1 MNRWSNQIT
10 TNVNRAISQGRR
22 ALGKGSRQT
31 TYNNIFRTKRMQ
43 ILTEAAYLRAV
54 FRNSNA
60 RSRGEVSTQ
69 AKWFLM
75 DNQKAVATNHMRFQA
90 LCAILKEKGISQAQL
105 EEFIVFLMGNREFTA
120 AINTETPTKKTTTEA
135 VVQKPEDESGGWE
148 TSDFGGAA
156 MDGSLDESDWGSAM
170 AEAGSFS
177 DEEDEMWKLKNEKN

>member
-31 TYNNIFRTKRMQ
+31 TYNNIFRTKKMQ
-43 ILTEAAYLRAV
+43 IMYEAAYLRAI
-54 FRNSNA
+54 FRNSNT
-60 RSRGEVSTQ
+60 RSRAEVSTQ

-105 EEFIVFLMGNREFTA
+105 EEFIVFLLGNREFTA
-120 AINTETPTKKTTTEA
+120 AINTESSTKKPAEA
-135 VVQKPEDESGGWE
+135 VVQKPEADVSEEDEFGGWE
-148 TSDFGGAA
+148 TGCVGGGAVE
-156 MDGSLDESDWGSAM
+156 GSLDESDWGSAM
-170 AEAGSFS
+170 ADAGSFS
-177 DEEDEMWKLKNEKN
+177 DEEDEM